1 MTKIK
6 KFIFVSFI
14 CLSQIIVSEPTLNEV
29 IASQNLSEKLSQPIC
44 PEHKLSG
51 SLEEANVLGMLLT
64 LGATTAGAFECA
76 FYVGYEGKYPSDCN
90 ELLCRAQNQEV
101 IINNAK
107 HVISMSNNYLN
118 DKNSTTSLK
127 RKVEKGLSNI
137 SKAINNWEKVPVSTA
152 LTDANV
158 KFVEK
163 NLNVPLEK
171 LIINQFEIL
180 PVWIKRNYFK
190 KEAQKERQRLA
201 AEKERQR
208 IAAEKERQRIAA
220 EKEKQRIAA
229 EKEKQRI
236 AAERQRIAA
245 ENKKKR
251 EERDIFLRQ
260 LSVIAFPII
269 ILFIII
275 VGIRKKKKQQAYLLE
290 VEAEKERQRIAAEK
304 EKQRLAAEKE
314 KQRIKNEKARKELID
329 KLEQSISNY
338 KKKYLDKLDKYQNK
352 FNEITQTIEAEEK
365 ELIELK
371 SRHPK
376 VETIVTSRQIGDSN
390 QKIIE
395 ELKKFLAKLND
406 LN

>member
-6 KFIFVSFI
+6 KFIFVSFL

-51 SLEEANVLGMLLT
+51 SLEEANVLGMLIT

-101 IINNAK
+101 IISNAK

-118 DKNSTTSLK
+118 DKYSTTSLK

-152 LTDANV
+152 LTDVNV

-190 KEAQKERQRLA
+190 KEAQKE
-201 AEKERQR
+201 KQR

-220 EKEKQRIAA
+220 KKEK
-229 EKEKQRI
+229 
-236 AAERQRIAA
+236 QRIAA

-275 VGIRKKKKQQAYLLE
+275 VGIRKKKKHQAYLIE

-304 EKQRLAAEKE
+304 EKQRIAAEKE

-329 KLEQSISNY
+329 KLNQSISNY
-338 KKKYLDKLDKYQNK
+338 EKKYLDKLDKYQNK
-352 FNEITQTIEAEEK
+352 FNEITQIIESEEK

-376 VETIVTSRQIGDSN
+376 VETIVSSRQIGDSN
-390 QKIIE
+390 QKIIKE
-395 ELKKFLAKLND
+395 IKRLINKLND
-406 LN
+406 SN

>member
-180 PVWIKRNYFK
+180 PVWIKRNTLK
-190 KEAQKERQRLA
+190 IEAQKERQRLA
-201 AEKERQR
+201 
-208 IAAEKERQRIAA
+208 
-220 EKEKQRIAA
+220 
-229 EKEKQRI
+229 
-236 AAERQRIAA
+236 
-245 ENKKKR
+245 
-251 EERDIFLRQ
+251 
-260 LSVIAFPII
+260 V
-269 ILFIII
+269 
-275 VGIRKKKKQQAYLLE
+275 
-290 VEAEKERQRIAAEK
+290 EKERQRIAAEK

-390 QKIIE
+390 QKIIK
-395 ELKKFLAKLND
+395 ELKKFLAKLNK